1 MDGIVVVLK
10 KAEDAASVTAQREGV
25 VVAIRSKSGI
35 GEARLVRRGRAWP
48 KRVTL
53 RLGVKGLESL
63 RMDDGGALRFEM
75 SRKGPTPHGV
85 ALDVPARLLQRNP
98 KEIALAW
105 VDFFRG

>member
-35 GEARLVRRGRAWP
+35 GGAQLVRQGRAWP

-53 RLGVKGLESL
+53 RLNVKGLESL
-63 RMDDGGALRFEM
+63 RMEGGALRFET
-75 SRKGPTPHGV
+75 SRRGPTPHGV
-85 ALDVPARLLQRNP
+85 ALDVPARLLQSNP
-98 KEIALAW
+98 KEITLAW